1 MESTHLPSLWTSLG
15 EIRLLNEMVRGWLAE
30 DDLAAEHDG
39 EGRPVIVLPGLFTSD
54 TRTAMARRVL
64 RKAGYRAYGWG
75 LGLARPV
82 TEDTL
87 PRFSQ
92 RVDEV
97 IAREGAPVSLVGWSL
112 GGLVAREYA
121 KLAPEKVEKVV
132 TLGSP
137 FAGDP
142 RHNRAWRAYE
152 WASGYP
158 VDQLPVEVD
167 RETKPPV
174 ETIAIWS
181 AGDGIIPPHAARG
194 EPHMRDRAIEV
205 GCGHLSM
212 MNAPDALGAML
223 TALARA

>member
-1 MESTHLPSLWTSLG
+1 MESTHLPSIWTSLG

-30 DDLAAEHDG
+30 DDLAADHDG

-75 LGLARPV
+75 LGFAGPV
-82 TEDTL
+82 TEATL
-87 PRFSQ
+87 PRFAQ
-92 RVDEV
+92 RVDHV
-97 IAREGAPVSLVGWSL
+97 IAREGGPVALVGWSL
-112 GGLVAREYA
+112 GGLIAREYA
-121 KLAPEKVEKVV
+121 KIAPENVDKVV

-137 FAGDP
+137 IAGDP

-152 WASGYP
+152 WAGGHP
-158 VDQLPVEVD
+158 IDQLPVEVH

-181 AGDGIIPPHAARG
+181 SGDGIIPPHAARG
-194 EPHMRDRAIEV
+194 EPHMNDRTIEV

-212 MNAPDALGAML
+212 MNAPEALGAML
-223 TALARA
+223 SALARG

>member
-1 MESTHLPSLWTSLG
+1 METTHLPSIWTSLG

-30 DDLAAEHDG
+30 DDLAADHDG

-54 TRTAMARRVL
+54 ARTTMARRVL
-64 RKAGYRAYGWG
+64 RKANYRAYGWG
-75 LGLARPV
+75 LGFARPV
-82 TEDTL
+82 TEETL
-87 PRFSQ
+87 PRFAQ
-92 RVDEV
+92 RVDDV
-97 IAREGAPVSLVGWSL
+97 VAREGAPVALVGWSL
-112 GGLVAREYA
+112 GGLIAREYA
-121 KLAPEKVEKVV
+121 KMAPEKVEKVV

-137 FAGDP
+137 IAGDP

-152 WASGYP
+152 WAAGHP
-158 VDQLPVEVD
+158 VDQLPVDVD

-181 AGDGIIPPHAARG
+181 SWDGIIPPHAARG
-194 EPHMRDRAIEV
+194 EPHMHDRTIEV

-223 TALARA
+223 TALARV